1 MGHLMVLLGVCKVDA
16 LSISDGEKKKS
27 PVNHSRLICR
37 LAHLPFSLGKK
48 KTALL
53 IYLCIPTILKYKDL
67 M

>member
-16 LSISDGEKKKS
+16 LFISDGGKKS